1 MRVPGVQETG
11 IEGGLVGEQEQA
23 LGVGVETA
31 ECVDVL
37 WKVKFGQG
45 APSRARFRGELG
57 KNPIRFM
64 KRKKHGAN

>member
-1 MRVPGVQETG
+1 
-11 IEGGLVGEQEQA
+11 
-23 LGVGVETA
+23 
-31 ECVDVL
+31 
-37 WKVKFGQG
+37 VKFGQG